1 MSELVWGKK
10 IMPLGN
16 IVQESHKMQMVPL
29 NRTYI
34 DLFSFW
40 EEEKDPP
47 LSVAE
52 MCQLELNP
60 QLWMPLKFGS
70 WSRPWIASLSFIEQI
85 NSAELPS
92 PFRLQQC
99 SDLFLCLLHLLPSFS
114 LYWGCV
120 RLQPWLSR
128 ACSFLFTS
136 AISLFYDFSKM
147 KDEILMLEPVHE
159 DLPRHWHKLLAGRV
173 YLSNKSWL
181 LGKCL
186 QPTLFSMQ
194 FPFQWTKLDLMC
206 HSFTVLF
213 TDS

>member
-40 EEEKDPP
+40 EEERDPP

-60 QLWMPLKFGS
+60 QFWMPLKFGS

-99 SDLFLCLLHLLPSFS
+99 SDLFVLCASCTSSLLFPLLRVCQIAALALQGLFVS
-114 LYWGCV
+114 LHFCY
-120 RLQPWLSR
+120 
-128 ACSFLFTS
+128 F
-136 AISLFYDFSKM
+136 I
-147 KDEILMLEPVHE
+147 IL
-159 DLPRHWHKLLAGRV
+159 
-173 YLSNKSWL
+173 WL
-181 LGKCL
+181 L
-186 QPTLFSMQ
+186 
-194 FPFQWTKLDLMC
+194 
-206 HSFTVLF
+206 
-213 TDS
+213 